1 MGIII
6 ESFAQFM
13 PAIFLM
19 NMVGILWEMVISS
32 FRGRW

>member
-19 NMVGILWEMVISS
+19 NMVGILWEFCISS

>member
-19 NMVGILWEMVISS
+19 NTVGILWELVINA